1 MRGQTW
7 VRATLVAVNLAS
19 VGLLAQGAPA
29 RQAAQASAE
38 FREVHMGMEVRLV
51 VAQPGT
57 SERALSERAA
67 RAAFDRVAQLES
79 VLSDWRP
86 TSELRRLSRQPAGEW
101 VSVSPTLCAVL
112 ALALDVARASSGQFD
127 PTVGPLTVLWREQQ
141 RTGTPVPDSV
151 WAAARSRVGYRF
163 VELDTVTHRVR
174 LLRDSMRLD
183 LGAIAKGWIL
193 DAALADVRRVG
204 VSAALIEAG
213 GDIALFGAPVG
224 TAANAR
230 GWRVAVPG
238 AGPDSVLVLTAGAV
252 STSGPSMQWNARR
265 DGARES
271 HVIDPRTGHGAVDGR
286 SITVVG
292 PSAAI
297 TDALATALTLVPA
310 PQMAA
315 LAARYGVRIVSG
327 DVPILRPAS
336 SPTSRD
342 RR

>member
-1 MRGQTW
+1 MRGPTW
-7 VRATLVAVNLAS
+7 VRATFVAVNLAS

-29 RQAAQASAE
+29 RQAAQQPAE

-51 VAQPGT
+51 VAGPGA
-57 SERALSERAA
+57 SDRARTERAA
-67 RAAFDRVAQLES
+67 RAAFDRVAELEA

-86 TSELRRLSRQPAGEW
+86 TSELRRLSRQPAGAW
-101 VSVSPTLCAVL
+101 VSVSPALCAVL
-112 ALALDVARASSGQFD
+112 ALALDVARATDGQFD
-127 PTVGPLTVLWREQQ
+127 PTIGPLTVLWREVQ
-141 RTGTPVPDSV
+141 RTGKPAPDSV
-151 WAAARSRVGYRF
+151 WAAARARVGYRF
-163 VELDTVTHRVR
+163 VELDTMTHRVR

-213 GDIALFGAPVG
+213 GDIALFGAPMG
-224 TAANAR
+224 ASAGPR
-230 GWRVAVPG
+230 GWRIAVPG

-252 STSGPSMQWNARR
+252 STSGPAEQSIPHR

-271 HVIDPRTGHGAVDGR
+271 HVINPRTGHGAVDGR

-310 PQMAA
+310 PSMAA
-315 LAARYGVRIVSG
+315 LATRFGVRIVSG
-327 DVPILRPAS
+327 AEPTLRPAS

-342 RR
+342 RK

>member
-19 VGLLAQGAPA
+19 VGLLAQGAPE

-51 VAQPGT
+51 VAQPAA
-57 SERALSERAA
+57 SERALAERAA
-67 RAAFDRVAQLES
+67 RAAFDRVTELEA

-86 TSELRRLSRQPAGEW
+86 TSELRRVSRQPTGEW

-112 ALALDVARASSGQFD
+112 ALALEVARATSGQFD
-127 PTVGPLTVLWREQQ
+127 PTVGPLTALWREEQ
-141 RTGTPVPDSV
+141 RTGKSLPDSV
-151 WAAARSRVGYRF
+151 WAAARARVGYQF
-163 VELDTVTHRVR
+163 VELDTVTYRVR
-174 LLRDSMRLD
+174 MLRDSMRLD

-224 TAANAR
+224 TAADSR

-252 STSGPSMQWNARR
+252 STSGPAMQWIPRR

-286 SITVVG
+286 SITVIG
-292 PSAAI
+292 PSAAL

-327 DVPILRPAS
+327 AE
-336 SPTSRD
+336 PTSR
-342 RR
+342 